1 MNGKSRYSA
10 EFSQLPT
17 TDADEYPERTTF
29 DESRDIEEELLHGQ
43 IAMPTESR
51 GSDNQLDILI
61 AQVGYGSF
69 QKKLLV
75 NWPADLIPMQ
85 IAGLGWV
92 WLFVTNRLPILL
104 IGSLWIWLAG

>member
-10 EFSQLPT
+10 EFAQLPT
-17 TDADEYPERTTF
+17 TDVDEYPPDRTTF

-43 IAMPTESR
+43 IAMPPESR
-51 GSDNQLDILI
+51 GNDSQLDVLT

-75 NWPADLIPMQ
+75 N
-85 IAGLGWV
+85 GCG
-92 WLFVTNRLPILL
+92 F
-104 IGSLWIWLAG
+104 